1 MNVARAIDLEDTE
14 GLIAA
19 DRGALLRAA
28 SMAGAQVRAIAA
40 AADEG
45 ELDLLRGSDRPRSV
59 IWVTGRGTAE
69 TAGTI
74 LASTLGAGAAE
85 PIVLA
90 SAAPPWVGPLD
101 VLIVAGDDPGDP
113 ALVGAAAIGVR
124 RGARV
129 VVVAPYEGPL
139 RDSTAGRVAV
149 LEPRLRVPDEFGLS
163 RYLAAGLA
171 ALQTVDPKLR
181 IDLASLA
188 DELDAEALRTA
199 PAERCSPT
207 RPRHLPLAFPV
218 ASWPW
223 LETMPRRWRWPG
235 MGVRSCCGS
244 QTRLWPLPGFRMR
257 LWRYVPGRRRM
268 RCSMTRKS
276 MGRHRSGCGCWRWRW
291 PASGR
296 WWPLGLPGS
305 MTPIWSRLRMCRSCS
320 TPPWDPGGRYWPF
333 GWRWP
338 PCICDWC
345 EDRSPVELLR
355 GALRTYAWGSRTAIA
370 EFTGRPVP
378 AAHPEA
384 ELWFGAH
391 PGDPAWLQTPHGQTS
406 LLEALVAD
414 PEGQLG
420 SASRARF
427 GDVLPFLVKVLAA
440 DEPLSLQAHP
450 SAEQAVEGYLRE
462 ERMGIPVSSPVRN
475 YRDTSHKPELLVALQ
490 PFEAL
495 AGFREAAR
503 TTELLRALAVSDLD
517 PFIDLLSEGS
527 DADGLRALFT
537 TWITA
542 PQPDIDVLVPA
553 VLDGAIQYVS
563 SGATEFGAEAKTVL
577 ELGERYP
584 GDAGVLAALLLNRI
598 SLAPGEAIFLP
609 AGNLHA
615 YVRGFGVEVMA
626 NSDNVLRG
634 GLTPK
639 HVDVPELLRVLDF
652 APTPKARLRPPIR
665 REGLGLVFET
675 PTDEFAATLL
685 VLDGDH
691 LGHEVD
697 ASSGHDGPQI
707 LLCTEGSATVHGK
720 CGSLTLQRGTAAWVA
735 ADDGPIR
742 LTAGQPAK
750 LFRATVGL

>member
-1 MNVARAIDLEDTE
+1 M
-14 GLIAA
+14 
-19 DRGALLRAA
+19 
-28 SMAGAQVRAIAA
+28 
-40 AADEG
+40 
-45 ELDLLRGSDRPRSV
+45 
-59 IWVTGRGTAE
+59 
-69 TAGTI
+69 
-74 LASTLGAGAAE
+74 
-85 PIVLA
+85 
-90 SAAPPWVGPLD
+90 
-101 VLIVAGDDPGDP
+101 
-113 ALVGAAAIGVR
+113 
-124 RGARV
+124 
-129 VVVAPYEGPL
+129 
-139 RDSTAGRVAV
+139 
-149 LEPRLRVPDEFGLS
+149 
-163 RYLAAGLA
+163 
-171 ALQTVDPKLR
+171 
-181 IDLASLA
+181 
-188 DELDAEALRTA
+188 
-199 PAERCSPT
+199 
-207 RPRHLPLAFPV
+207 
-218 ASWPW
+218 
-223 LETMPRRWRWPG
+223 
-235 MGVRSCCGS
+235 
-244 QTRLWPLPGFRMR
+244 
-257 LWRYVPGRRRM
+257 
-268 RCSMTRKS
+268 
-276 MGRHRSGCGCWRWRW
+276 
-291 PASGR
+291 
-296 WWPLGLPGS
+296 
-305 MTPIWSRLRMCRSCS
+305 
-320 TPPWDPGGRYWPF
+320 
-333 GWRWP
+333 
-338 PCICDWC
+338 
-345 EDRSPVELLR
+345 ELLR

-391 PGDPAWLQTPHGQTS
+391 PGDPAWLETDGGESS
-406 LLEALVAD
+406 LLETLSAD

-420 SASRARF
+420 PGARARF

-495 AGFREAAR
+495 AGFRQAAR
-503 TTELLRALAVSDLD
+503 TRELLQALAVSDLD
-517 PFIDLLSEGS
+517 PFIDLLFDQS

-563 SGATEFGAEAKTVL
+563 SGATEFVAEAKTVL

-615 YVRGFGVEVMA
+615 YLRGFALEVMA

-652 APTPKARLRPPIR
+652 APTAASDLRPPVR
-665 REGLGLVFET
+665 REGPELVYET
-675 PTDEFAATLL
+675 PTDEFAVALL
-685 VLDGDH
+685 VLDGDY
-691 LGHEVD
+691 LGHEID
-697 ASSGHDGPQI
+697 ASSSHEGPQI
-707 LLCTEGSATVHGK
+707 LLCTEGSTVVHGK
-720 CGSLTLQRGTAAWVA
+720 SQSLTLEHGNAAWVA

-742 LTAGQPAK
+742 LLAQEPTK

>member
-1 MNVARAIDLEDTE
+1 M
-14 GLIAA
+14 
-19 DRGALLRAA
+19 
-28 SMAGAQVRAIAA
+28 
-40 AADEG
+40 
-45 ELDLLRGSDRPRSV
+45 
-59 IWVTGRGTAE
+59 
-69 TAGTI
+69 
-74 LASTLGAGAAE
+74 
-85 PIVLA
+85 
-90 SAAPPWVGPLD
+90 
-101 VLIVAGDDPGDP
+101 
-113 ALVGAAAIGVR
+113 
-124 RGARV
+124 
-129 VVVAPYEGPL
+129 VAPYEGPL

-188 DELDAEALRTA
+188 DELDAEALRNSAGREVFTN
-199 PAERCSPT
+199 PAKALAARVSGCQLALAGDNAAT
-207 RPRHLPLAFPV
+207 LALARHGSSVMLRIANQVV
-218 ASWPW
+218 AA
-223 LETMPRRWRWPG
+223 
-235 MGVRSCCGS
+235 
-244 QTRLWPLPGFRMR
+244 TRLSDAVVALRAGTPPDALFHDEEIDGPA
-257 LWRYVPGRRRM
+257 
-268 RCSMTRKS
+268 
-276 MGRHRSGCGCWRWRW
+276 RSGCGCWRWRW

-720 CGSLTLQRGTAAWVA
+720 CGSLTLQRGTPPGWR
-735 ADDGPIR
+735 PT
-742 LTAGQPAK
+742 TARSG
-750 LFRATVGL
+750 